1 MKICHLLLVLCSNP
15 YDFTTFFLD
24 FFFFKNIECSDCYL
38 IDFHFV
44 LFFNHEHIKE
54 WTS

>member
-15 YDFTTFFLD
+15 YDFPKFVLD
-24 FFFFKNIECSDCYL
+24 FYDFFFKNIECSDCYL

-44 LFFNHEHIKE
+44 LSFEP
-54 WTS
+54 WAY

>member
-15 YDFTTFFLD
+15 YDFPKFVLD
-24 FFFFKNIECSDCYL
+24 FYDNNIECSDCYL

-44 LFFNHEHIKE
+44 LFLNHEHIKE